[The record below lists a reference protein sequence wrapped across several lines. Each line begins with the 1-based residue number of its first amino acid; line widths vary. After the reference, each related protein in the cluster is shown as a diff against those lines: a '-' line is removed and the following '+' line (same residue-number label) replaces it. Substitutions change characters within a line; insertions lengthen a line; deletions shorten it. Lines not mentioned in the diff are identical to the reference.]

1 MNLVFSTFLFAF
13 GSAVLPI
20 LNAEVYL
27 GAVATRIDPG
37 EAALLA
43 IVASA
48 GQTLGKI
55 IWYAGARWFTER
67 PWMQRKLGNPKV
79 QPSFDK
85 WQKRVEGRPWY
96 GAAVL
101 LCSAALGFP
110 PLLIMAVL
118 AGSLRMRFD
127 VFVAS
132 CFVGR
137 AIRFYLLLAG
147 VSVFVH

>member
-1 MNLVFSTFLFAF
+1 MNLLLSTFFFAF
-13 GSAVLPI
+13 GSAVLPV

-27 GAVATRIDPG
+27 GAIGTQIHPG
-37 EAALLA
+37 QAAALA
-43 IVASA
+43 IAAAA

-55 IWYAGARWFTER
+55 VWYAGARWFTER
-67 PWMQRKLGNPKV
+67 PWMQRKLSHPKV
-79 QPSFDK
+79 RPIFVK
-85 WQKRVEGRPWY
+85 WQQRVEGRPWY

-110 PLLIMAVL
+110 PLLVMAVL

-137 AIRFYLLLAG
+137 AVRFYFLLAG
-147 VSVFVH
+147 VSVFAH